1 MSSTRSKNTSGNYQ
15 LEQYQFEQQKIYDSY
30 IGRVV
35 NNTNYL
41 PGDGLLSGRCPSTI
55 LSYNYTDIESE
66 LFGVGSTNLVNPK
79 LPTKPS
85 FKNMKSLSIYDK
97 QIIIIP
103 EPLIIEKYQRPLH
116 H

>member
-1 MSSTRSKNTSGNYQ
+1 MSSTSSKNTPGNYQ
-15 LEQYQFEQQKIYDSY
+15 LEQHQFERRRTYDSY
-30 IGRVV
+30 EGRVV

-66 LFGVGSTNLVNPK
+66 LFGVGSTNLVIPK

-85 FKNMKSLSIYDK
+85 LKNMKSLSIYDK
-97 QIIIIP
+97 PIIIIP
-103 EPLIIEKYQRPLH
+103 KPLVVEKYQRPLH